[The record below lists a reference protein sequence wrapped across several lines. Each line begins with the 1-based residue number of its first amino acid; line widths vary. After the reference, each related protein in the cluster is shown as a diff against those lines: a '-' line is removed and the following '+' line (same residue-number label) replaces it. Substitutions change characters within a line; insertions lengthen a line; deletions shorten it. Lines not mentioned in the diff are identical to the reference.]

1 MVVKIMIRMIQE
13 VAERLMESVFRTFY
27 GEYFF
32 GEWIIPWLPDDL

>member
-1 MVVKIMIRMIQE
+1 MVRMIQE
-13 VAERLMESVFRTFY
+13 VVERLMEGVFGTIY